1 MNGRMDRG
9 TRRANPCGRGVSA
22 PRPTPPRPCASAT
35 GLSTRPSTLDTRPPR
50 RAVIQAKPPRPHA
63 IVHLIVHATDPASPS
78 LHRLRRQP
86 RTCPPKPRAK
96 ADGRARL
103 PPSRAPTW
111 QTRGRHS
118 RHRPPHAIVH
128 LIVHATDPALPSLHT
143 FLSFPSSCLGT
154 HPLRSSGFAPLPK
167 RSFGDPRFSLRRLHR
182 RARWPGVPALGW
194 SRGTGPPDTRSE
206 LLVPSRAPS
215 RPPAPASQAETG

>member
-118 RHRPPHAIVH
+118 RHRPPNRSRHRSRPAIAPHIPLVPK
-128 LIVHATDPALPSLHT
+128 LLLGNAPSAKLR
-143 FLSFPSSCLGT
+143 LRASPEAQLR
-154 HPLRSSGFAPLPK
+154 RSSVQPSPSASSRAMAR
-167 RSFGDPRFSLRRLHR
+167 RSGPRLVTWHRPSRHSLRT
-182 RARWPGVPALGW
+182 ARPIASPLSASG
-194 SRGTGPPDTRSE
+194 SRF
-206 LLVPSRAPS
+206 
-215 RPPAPASQAETG
+215 ASGNWIR